1 MEPSPNPILAGYALV
16 LLVGLPVMAAL
27 DARRGIELELALR
40 FRRAIYGSI
49 ALSLLVVTGVTLGVA
64 SWQRVPPASLG
75 WQVTGAAEGFIWAV
89 AVAAA
94 GLILAWLVSA
104 AARALN
110 LREGRIAQLL
120 MPRDAREKRAFLLLS
135 GIAAVCEEYV
145 FRGFLL
151 WTLAAWTSSPWF
163 AAAIVSASFGLAHGY
178 QRIAG
183 IARASSLGFLLCVPV
198 IATGSLFPA
207 IVAHFWINAAVGLG
221 GWRYLIP
228 DEPDPEMVEETAGEP
243 PGADAVEDGTPD
255 SGAPGAPEEGGDG
268 EENRMDPEVNG

>member
-1 MEPSPNPILAGYALV
+1 MEPNPNPILAGYALV
-16 LLVGLPVMAAL
+16 LLVGLPVLAAL
-27 DARRGIELELALR
+27 DARRGIELEHAVR

-49 ALSLLVVTGVTLGVA
+49 ALSLLVVTAITLGVA
-64 SWQRVPPASLG
+64 SWQRVRPASLG
-75 WQVTGAAEGFIWAV
+75 WQITDATEGFVWGV

-104 AARALN
+104 SARALN
-110 LREGRIAQLL
+110 LSEGRIAQLL
-120 MPRDAREKRAFLLLS
+120 MPRDAREKRAFLMLS

-151 WTLAAWTSSPWF
+151 WTLTAWTSSPWF

-178 QRIAG
+178 QRLAG

-198 IATGSLFPA
+198 IVTGSLFPA

-228 DEPDPEMVEETAGEP
+228 DEPDLETAAETSAT
-243 PGADAVEDGTPD
+243 PGGAVAEDDGSLD
-255 SGAPGAPEEGGDG
+255 SGAPGASEANDREEK
-268 EENRMDPEVNG
+268 RMDREVDG

>member
-1 MEPSPNPILAGYALV
+1 MEPNPNPILAGYALV
-16 LLVGLPVMAAL
+16 LLVGLPVLAAL
-27 DARRGIELELALR
+27 DARRGIELEHAVR

-49 ALSLLVVTGVTLGVA
+49 ALSLLVVTAITLGVA
-64 SWQRVPPASLG
+64 SWQRVRPASLG
-75 WQVTGAAEGFIWAV
+75 WQITGATEGVVWGV

-104 AARALN
+104 SARALN
-110 LREGRIAQLL
+110 LSEGRIAQLL
-120 MPRDAREKRAFLLLS
+120 MPRDAREKRAFLMLS

-151 WTLAAWTSSPWF
+151 WTLTAWTSSPWF

-178 QRIAG
+178 QRLAG

-198 IATGSLFPA
+198 IVTGSLFPA

-228 DEPDPEMVEETAGEP
+228 DEPDLETAAETSET
-243 PGADAVEDGTPD
+243 PGGAVAEDDGSLD
-255 SGAPGAPEEGGDG
+255 SGAPGASEANDREEK
-268 EENRMDPEVNG
+268 RMDREVDG

>member
-1 MEPSPNPILAGYALV
+1 MEPNPNPILAGYALV
-16 LLVGLPVMAAL
+16 LLVGLPVLAAL
-27 DARRGIELELALR
+27 DARRGIELEHAVR

-49 ALSLLVVTGVTLGVA
+49 ALSLLVVTAITLGVA
-64 SWQRVPPASLG
+64 SWQRVRPASLG
-75 WQVTGAAEGFIWAV
+75 WQITGATEGFVWGV

-104 AARALN
+104 SARALN
-110 LREGRIAQLL
+110 LSEGRIAQLL
-120 MPRDAREKRAFLLLS
+120 MPRDAREKRAFLMLS

-151 WTLAAWTSSPWF
+151 WTLTAWTSSPWF

-178 QRIAG
+178 QRLAG
-183 IARASSLGFLLCVPV
+183 ITRASSLGFLLCVPV
-198 IATGSLFPA
+198 IVTGSLFPA

-228 DEPDPEMVEETAGEP
+228 DEPDMETALETAAT
-243 PGADAVEDGTPD
+243 PGGAVAEDDGSPD
-255 SGAPGAPEEGGDG
+255 SGAPSASEANDREEK
-268 EENRMDPEVNG
+268 RMDREVDG